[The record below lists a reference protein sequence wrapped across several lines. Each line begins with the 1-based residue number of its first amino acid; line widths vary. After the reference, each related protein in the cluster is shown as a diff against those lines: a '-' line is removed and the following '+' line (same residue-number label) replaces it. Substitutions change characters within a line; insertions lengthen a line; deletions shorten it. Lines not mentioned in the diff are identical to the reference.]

1 MPFSQTDFGIMEF
14 LRTRIEASVL
24 DISRPTAGPDLLQP
38 PGDPGLFGPDSVC
51 WQVHGD
57 FTSMLI
63 GGVSALLLQ
72 MLHPL
77 ALSGV
82 WDHSTFQQDMLGRLR
97 RTAQFIAG
105 TTYGNLQHAE
115 QLIARVRRIHE
126 GVHGVAPDGREYAA
140 SDPDLLTWVH
150 VAEVSSFL
158 NAYLRYKNPA
168 LSLQRQNQYLDE
180 IAVIAE
186 KLGAINVPRSR
197 IALDAY
203 LLRMQPQLL
212 CDQRTLATLE
222 MVLHAPA
229 PNAVALP
236 WVRLMMHAGIEL
248 LPDWAKHKLDVTV
261 SGVVQRTLLR
271 YAVATAA
278 VPVRWAVR
286 NGSVHLARRRMAT
299 PA

>member
-1 MPFSQTDFGIMEF
+1 M
-14 LRTRIEASVL
+14 
-24 DISRPTAGPDLLQP
+24 
-38 PGDPGLFGPDSVC
+38 
-51 WQVHGD
+51 
-57 FTSMLI
+57 
-63 GGVSALLLQ
+63 
-72 MLHPL
+72 
-77 ALSGV
+77 
-82 WDHSTFQQDMLGRLR
+82 
-97 RTAQFIAG
+97 
-105 TTYGNLQHAE
+105 
-115 QLIARVRRIHE
+115 
-126 GVHGVAPDGREYAA
+126 
-140 SDPDLLTWVH
+140 
-150 VAEVSSFL
+150 
-158 NAYLRYKNPA
+158 
-168 LSLQRQNQYLDE
+168 
-180 IAVIAE
+180 IAE